1 MDVLDSRQQF
11 LKVAFKLFSQNS
23 FKAVTV
29 RDIIKEANLSNGSF
43 YYHFINKEQIFKEI
57 IHVFLFGISNRI
69 NATSQ
74 EDTLSQYIQKRLVR
88 LEEEYSEL
96 EKIVGEDLIE
106 FDIYSLTSEAVRHF
120 PELREEAMKHQLL
133 EIQGWMNV
141 IDNAKKQGEI
151 ESDMDNEIIAKLFV
165 YVQDGDNLNR
175 FIFNVNHKQMVRRLD
190 LLWKNIYDTLR

>member
-74 EDTLSQYIQKRLVR
+74 EDTLLQYIQKRLVR

-151 ESDMDNEIIAKLFV
+151 KSDMDNEIIAKLFV

>member
-43 YYHFINKEQIFKEI
+43 YYHFINKERIFKEI

>member
-43 YYHFINKEQIFKEI
+43 YYHFINKERIFKEI

-74 EDTLSQYIQKRLVR
+74 EDTLAQYIQKRLVR
-88 LEEEYSEL
+88 LEEGYSEL

-190 LLWKNIYDTLR
+190 LLWKNIYNTLR

>member
-43 YYHFINKEQIFKEI
+43 YYHFINKERIFKEI

-96 EKIVGEDLIE
+96 EKIVGGDLIE

-151 ESDMDNEIIAKLFV
+151 KSDMDNEIIAKLFV

-190 LLWKNIYDTLR
+190 LLWKNIYNTLR

>member
-1 MDVLDSRQQF
+1 MDVLDSKQQF
-11 LKVAFKLFSQNS
+11 LKVAFRLFSQNS

-43 YYHFINKEQIFKEI
+43 YYHFINKERIFKEI

>member
-1 MDVLDSRQQF
+1 MDSRQQF

-43 YYHFINKEQIFKEI
+43 YYHFINKERIFKEI